1 MSPAPP
7 RVARTRRI
15 AQTVCGGVMKPAGEQ
30 RLPNR
35 REFLTAL
42 VATSAVASTTGFA
55 KADFSSAGL
64 GSLVPHRP
72 SRAANYWCTW
82 AVQNYVYGQGQQS
95 IDFAALEGDSGGKL
109 AHDAM
114 NEKVLLDD
122 GGWASSFYARVRSD
136 LFLLLDDGWESGG
149 TATFQ
154 LDPAKFRS
162 FKGSHVARLRALN
175 TKIERMGWRGAALW
189 CRNTPGGA
197 EDLDLE
203 RECAAAGIRYWKI
216 DIGDPKFN
224 LIRARNKA
232 GIRLTLEH
240 VHGESPVNG
249 DWRADGRFGA
259 QAWDSRRMEILRNT
273 DVYRTYDVTSILSL
287 PTTLDRT
294 AEMLHGAA
302 GHSELRSLLNVED
315 EVYVAAVLGC
325 TMGVMRHPLHG
336 LRPMGDPDLFFNGPR
351 KAKQRMDEVV
361 RSLRWQRIAEP
372 FPCGIGTFQRSTE
385 ILTDSWT
392 FSAGETW
399 QHDLVG
405 ATVRQ
410 SAPAVVARNIDLP
423 VVSAQHEKPF
433 IFAARFPNGAVAIGA
448 QERTRPG
455 KAWYM
460 PRCAVALHVGDAPGP
475 FGIFGEFDHLTLTF
489 AAAARGRRV
498 IAQDLAGDAPIDI
511 TYLVKF
517 DGTTLHLDGALL
529 RKVGLGSGTHGDLSS
544 PAAVIA
550 LI

>member
-1 MSPAPP
+1 L
-7 RVARTRRI
+7 T
-15 AQTVCGGVMKPAGEQ
+15 
-30 RLPNR
+30 NR

-42 VATSAVASTTGFA
+42 VATSAAATTKAFA
-55 KADFSSAGL
+55 KAAISSAGL
-64 GSLVPHRP
+64 TSLVPEQS

-82 AVQNYVYGQGQQS
+82 AVQNYVHGQGQQS
-95 IDFAALEGDSGGKL
+95 IDLTVLEGDSGGKL

-114 NEKVLLDD
+114 SENVLLAD
-122 GGWASSFYARVRSD
+122 GGWASSFHARIRSD
-136 LFLLLDDGWESGG
+136 LFLLLDDGWETGG

-154 LDPAKFRS
+154 LDPVKFHS
-162 FKGSHVARLRALN
+162 FKGSNPERLRALN
-175 TKIERMGWRGAALW
+175 AAIEQKGWRGAALW

-203 RECAAAGIRYWKI
+203 SECAGAGIRYWKI
-216 DIGDPKFN
+216 DIGDPNFN
-224 LIRARNKA
+224 LIQARDKA
-232 GIRLTLEH
+232 GIPLMLEH

-249 DWRADGRFGA
+249 NWRTDGRFGA
-259 QAWDSRRMEILRNT
+259 QTWDSRRMEILRNT

-294 AEMLHGAA
+294 AEMLQSAS

-325 TMGVMRHPLHG
+325 TMGVMRHPLYG

-351 KAKQRMDEVV
+351 KAKRRMDEVV
-361 RSLRWQRIAEP
+361 RALRWQRIAEP
-372 FPCGIGTFQRSTE
+372 FSCGFGAFQRSTE

-399 QHDLVG
+399 EHDLVG

-410 SAPAVVARNIDLP
+410 SAPAVMARNIDLP
-423 VVSAQHEKPF
+423 VVKAQGEKPF
-433 IFAARFPNGAVAIGA
+433 VFAARFPNGAVAVGA
-448 QERTRPG
+448 QERTRPD

-460 PRCAVALHVGDAPGP
+460 PSCAVTLHVGDAPGP
-475 FGIFGEFDHLTLTF
+475 FGIFGEFDRLTLTF
-489 AAAARGRRV
+489 AGSQRSRRV
-498 IAQDLAGDAPIDI
+498 IVQDLAGDTPVDI
-511 TYLVKF
+511 TALVEF
-517 DGTTLHLDGALL
+517 EGTAIHLDGNLL
-529 RKVGLGSGTHGDLSS
+529 RKAGLRSGTHGDLSS
-544 PAAVIA
+544 PAAAIA

>member
-1 MSPAPP
+1 M
-7 RVARTRRI
+7 
-15 AQTVCGGVMKPAGEQ
+15 
-30 RLPNR
+30 PNR

-42 VATSAVASTTGFA
+42 VATSAAAATKGFA
-55 KADFSSAGL
+55 KAAIASAGL
-64 GSLVPHRP
+64 TSLVPRQSSH
-72 SRAANYWCTW
+72 AANYWCTW
-82 AVQNYVYGQGQQS
+82 AVQNYVHGQGQQS
-95 IDFAALEGDSGGKL
+95 IDLAVLEGDSGGKL

-114 NEKVLLDD
+114 SENALLAD
-122 GGWASSFYARVRSD
+122 GGWASSFYARIRRD
-136 LFLLLDDGWESGG
+136 LFLLLDDGWETGG

-154 LDPAKFRS
+154 LDPTKFHS
-162 FKGSHVARLRALN
+162 FKGSNRARLRALN
-175 TKIERMGWRGAALW
+175 AAIEQRGWRGAALW

-203 RECAAAGIRYWKI
+203 RECAGAGIRYWKI
-216 DIGDPKFN
+216 DIGDPNFN
-224 LIRARNKA
+224 LIQARDKA
-232 GIRLTLEH
+232 GIPLMLEH

-249 DWRADGRFGA
+249 NWTTDGRFGA

-294 AEMLHGAA
+294 AEMLHSAA

-336 LRPMGDPDLFFNGPR
+336 LRPNGDPDLFFNGPR

-361 RSLRWQRIAEP
+361 RALRWQRIAEP
-372 FPCGIGTFQRSTE
+372 FPCGVGTFQRSAE
-385 ILTDSWT
+385 FLTDSWT

-399 QHDLVG
+399 EHELVG

-410 SAPAVVARNIDLP
+410 SAPAVIARNIDLP
-423 VVSAQHEKPF
+423 IVSAEGERPF
-433 IFAARFPNGAVAIGA
+433 VFAARFPNGAVAVGA
-448 QERTRPG
+448 QERTIPG

-460 PRCAVALHVGDAPGP
+460 PRCAVTLHVGDAPGP
-475 FGIFGEFDHLTLTF
+475 VGIFGEFDRVTLTF
-489 AAAARGRRV
+489 AAVQRARRV
-498 IAQDLAGDAPIDI
+498 IAQDLAGDTPVDI
-511 TYLVKF
+511 TSLVEF
-517 DGTTLHLDGALL
+517 EGASLHLDGAVL
-529 RKVGLGSGTHGDLSS
+529 RKVGLGLRTFGDLSS
-544 PAAVIA
+544 PAIVVA